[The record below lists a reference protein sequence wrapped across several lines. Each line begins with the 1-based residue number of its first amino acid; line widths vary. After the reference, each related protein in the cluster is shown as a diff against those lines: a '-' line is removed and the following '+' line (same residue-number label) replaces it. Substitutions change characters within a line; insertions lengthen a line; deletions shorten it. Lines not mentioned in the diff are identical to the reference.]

1 MTLKDI
7 LVLLEIPFTKKKK
20 KAKPEVLKHI
30 RNSTGLLFLDVATKL
45 GEKCLLL
52 SVLTVTGKHKVICMS
67 KVFCF

>member
-7 LVLLEIPFTKKKK
+7 LVLLEIPFTKKKKKAK

-52 SVLTVTGKHKVICMS
+52 SV
-67 KVFCF
+67 